1 MYTMVAIE
9 LLKGACSFLNNCI
22 VWDAVSILLIYAD
35 FIGMSVLS
43 SQTAEATE
51 VKLGRNVGLD
61 LRISVFFCDLDP
73 RPFDLRGRNF
83 CCFLPAETAIEPGNV
98 YYFA

>member
-1 MYTMVAIE
+1 M
-9 LLKGACSFLNNCI
+9 CI
-22 VWDAVSILLIYAD
+22 CVYVY
-35 FIGMSVLS
+35 MSVLS

-83 CCFLPAETAIEPGNV
+83 CCFLPAGTAIEPGNV

>member
-1 MYTMVAIE
+1 MYFEITWAHFKKCVFISLHVHLINICGFGM
-9 LLKGACSFLNNCI
+9 CI
-22 VWDAVSILLIYAD
+22 CVY
-35 FIGMSVLS
+35 IGMSVLS

-83 CCFLPAETAIEPGNV
+83 CCFLPAGTAIEPGNV

>member
-1 MYTMVAIE
+1 M
-9 LLKGACSFLNNCI
+9 FLQEI
-22 VWDAVSILLIYAD
+22 SVSYSSNLINICGFYRYVG
-35 FIGMSVLS
+35 IYVYMSVLS

-83 CCFLPAETAIEPGNV
+83 CCFLPAGTVIEPGNV
-98 YYFA
+98 DYFS

>member
-1 MYTMVAIE
+1 MRIWYVY
-9 LLKGACSFLNNCI
+9 
-22 VWDAVSILLIYAD
+22 IY
-35 FIGMSVLS
+35 IGMSVLS

-73 RPFDLRGRNF
+73 RPVSYTHLT
-83 CCFLPAETAIEPGNV
+83 LPTIYSV
-98 YYFA
+98 

>member
-1 MYTMVAIE
+1 MDNKKIFRRSERTNAPH
-9 LLKGACSFLNNCI
+9 
-22 VWDAVSILLIYAD
+22 LINICGFY
-35 FIGMSVLS
+35 GYVYMSVLS

-83 CCFLPAETAIEPGNV
+83 CCFLPAGTAIEPGNV